1 MAEKN
6 KNAVSCPAKGQ
17 VGGQALLEGVMMNS
31 PKSSAMAV
39 RHVSGRII
47 VKQKEFKHI
56 KDKIK
61 PLGWPMIRGVVS
73 YIESMTFGYN
83 CLMESAELSGGME
96 TDTPEEEMSKLD
108 KWITDHMGPKFMA
121 ALSFVSMVLGLA
133 VSMLLFVYLPIKVVD
148 ILDGWLISGFGF
160 HWNYEKELM
169 EQFVLNSH
177 HLHPLLE
184 GILRIIILVAYMA
197 IVSMQKD
204 IRRTFKYHGAEHKSI
219 ACYEAGKELTVENVR
234 ECSRF
239 HPRCGTSF
247 IFIILIINILISSI
261 LVLAVPDINNAP
273 TYIWFLIK
281 LFVILPV
288 VTGVSYEFLRY
299 AGRHENIFVK
309 IFSAPGLWM
318 QRITTKEPDDDIIEV
333 GIASLKGALNGAGQ
347 TQKEL
352 DELFRASHPEYAE
365 GELPGEPKKAEESA
379 AETAEAE
386 EAAEDEAQ

>member
-1 MAEKN
+1 MEN
-6 KNAVSCPAKGQ
+6 KNNAPLACPAKGQ

-31 PKSSAMAV
+31 PNGSAMAV

-47 VKQKEFKHI
+47 VKQKEFKHV

-61 PLGWPMIRGVVS
+61 FLGWPLIRGVVA
-73 YIESMTFGYN
+73 YVESMTFGYQ
-83 CLMESAELSGGME
+83 CLMESADLSGGME

-108 KWITDHMGPKFMA
+108 KWLTDHMGPKFMA

-160 HWNYEKELM
+160 HWAYEKEM
-169 EQFVLNSH
+169 MKQFILNSH

-184 GILRIIILVAYMA
+184 GILRIVILVAYMA

-234 ECSRF
+234 ECTRF

-261 LVLAVPDINNAP
+261 LVLAFPSINNAP

-333 GIASLKGALNGAGQ
+333 GIASLKGALNGAEQ
-347 TQKEL
+347 TQAEL
-352 DELFRASHPEYAE
+352 DGVFYAAHPELKPE
-365 GELPGEPKKAEESA
+365 ESEESA
-379 AETAEAE
+379 EEDETAGTAGEAD
-386 EAAEDEAQ
+386 EDEAQ